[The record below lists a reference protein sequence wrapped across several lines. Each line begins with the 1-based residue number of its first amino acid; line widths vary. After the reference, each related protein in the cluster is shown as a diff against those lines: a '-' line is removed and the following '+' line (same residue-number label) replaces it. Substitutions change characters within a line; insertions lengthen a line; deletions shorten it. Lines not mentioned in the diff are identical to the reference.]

1 MEHLIKNNEVL
12 KIITYL
18 LAFAMISVASGKIA
32 ELFRKI
38 KLPLITGL
46 LLIGIL
52 AGPDVLGMIDREAIP
67 KLQFIN
73 DIALAFIAFAVG
85 AELYMKELRS
95 RFRSITMMTISQ
107 LSITFLSGF
116 IAVYYLSDLIPF
128 MRELPNVTRAAI
140 ALFAGTIFV
149 ARSPAS
155 AIAIVNEMR
164 AFGPY
169 TQTAL
174 GVTVLKDFLVIILFS
189 VVFAVSGSLIQGE
202 LPGFGFVL
210 ILIAELGISL
220 LLGLLL
226 WKTMA
231 AILGIAGKT
240 VLKSF
245 LVLAAGYSVFLISY
259 LIRKLSEDHLGA
271 EIYIEP
277 LLSCIIA
284 SFLLTNYSKY
294 RPDFIRIIEE
304 TGPYVYVVFFTLTG
318 ASLAIGILSKVW
330 MVALIL
336 FLVRILSL
344 VIAGFVGGKLAGDP
358 PRMNRLAW
366 MPYVTQAGV
375 GLGLATVIASEY
387 PGWGQEF
394 ATMII
399 AVIVLNQIVG
409 PPFFKWAINIAGEA
423 HKKADPSAKSHQRI
437 LIFGLESQSIV
448 LAKHLKIHDWKV
460 SIASQN
466 IDSDFKVEKGI
477 KVSLCQEISIDSLR
491 ALNAWNVETIV
502 CLLSDEENYKICE
515 LAYEHFGTRNLIAR
529 LQDRS
534 YYQKFRDLG
543 VQVMEPATAM
553 ISLLEHYIRSP
564 LAVSILMGEGED
576 QDTIDI
582 EVINPDIHGLTLRD
596 LRLPTDVI
604 ILSVTRGGQMI
615 ISHGYT
621 RLRLGDIVTLVGS
634 MQSLDNV
641 KLRIQGY

>member
-12 KIITYL
+12 RIITYL
-18 LAFAMISVASGKIA
+18 LAFVMISVASGKIA

-52 AGPDVLGMIDREAIP
+52 AGPDVLDMIDREAIP

-85 AELYMKELRS
+85 AELYIKELRS
-95 RFRSITMMTISQ
+95 RIRSITIMTISQ

-189 VVFAVSGSLIQGE
+189 FVFTVSGSLIQGE

-210 ILIAELGISL
+210 ILMAELGLSL

-226 WKTMA
+226 WKTVT

-259 LIRKLSEDHLGA
+259 LIRKLSEDHFGA
-271 EIYIEP
+271 EMYIEP

-318 ASLAIGILSKVW
+318 ASLSIGILSKVW

-344 VIAGFVGGKLAGDP
+344 IIAGFVGGKLAGDP

-423 HKKADPSAKSHQRI
+423 HKKADPSAKSHQKI

-466 IDSDFKVEKGI
+466 IESDFKVEKGI
-477 KVSLCQEISIDSLR
+477 KVALCQEISIDSLR

-529 LQDRS
+529 IQDRN

-553 ISLLEHYIRSP
+553 VSLLEHYIRSP

-621 RLRLGDIVTLVGS
+621 RLRFGDIVTLVGS
-634 MQSLDNV
+634 TQSLDNV

>member
-52 AGPDVLGMIDREAIP
+52 AGPDVLDMIDREAIP

-85 AELYMKELRS
+85 AELYIKELRS
-95 RFRSITMMTISQ
+95 RIRSITIMTISQ

-189 VVFAVSGSLIQGE
+189 FVFAVSGSLIQRE

-210 ILIAELGISL
+210 ILMAELGLSL

-226 WKTMA
+226 WKTVT

-271 EIYIEP
+271 EMYIEP

-318 ASLAIGILSKVW
+318 ASLSIGILSKVW

-344 VIAGFVGGKLAGDP
+344 IIAGFVGGKLAGDP

-423 HKKADPSAKSHQRI
+423 HKKADPSAKSHQKI

-466 IDSDFKVEKGI
+466 IESDFKVEKGI

-529 LQDRS
+529 IQDRN

-553 ISLLEHYIRSP
+553 VSLLEHYIRSP

-621 RLRLGDIVTLVGS
+621 RLRFGDIVTLVGS
-634 MQSLDNV
+634 TQSLDNV